1 LNPIEHFGDMLG
13 RRVQAVEPPVLK
25 LPQLE
30 AALHRECR
38 QLPQQHIL
46 RLTGGMRRRA
56 KAVNQARG
64 SFTRY

>member
-1 LNPIEHFGDMLG
+1 MLG

-38 QLPQQHIL
+38 QLTQQHIL

>member
-1 LNPIEHFGDMLG
+1 MNPIEHVGGMLG
-13 RRVQAVEPPVLK
+13 RRAQAVELHVLT

-38 QLPQQHIL
+38 QVPHQHIL

-56 KAVNQARG
+56 KAVSQARG

>member
-1 LNPIEHFGDMLG
+1 MNPIEHVGDMLSH
-13 RRVQAVEPPVLK
+13 RVQAVEPPVLK

-30 AALHRECR
+30 AALHGECR

-56 KAVNQARG
+56 KAVIQARG
-64 SFTRY
+64 GFT